1 MWRWAS
7 AGVRNGASWALRPRE
22 LGQAVFW
29 AGSGEKEREEEAD
42 RAAGSREKKWAAG
55 KEERGE
61 EAGPDWAWVWFGCWV
76 SFLFLLFYFLIQTN
90 SNQTNYLNSN
100 FEFEFNPNTQTK

>member
-1 MWRWAS
+1 MWAS
-7 AGVRNGASWALRPRE
+7 GLLREQAGTSWALRPRE

-42 RAAGSREKKWAAG
+42 RAAGPRERKWVAG

-61 EAGPDWAWVWFGCWV
+61 EAGPDWAWVGLGCVLGWVSGFGLCCFGS
-76 SFLFLLFYFLIQTN
+76 SFLFPF
-90 SNQTNYLNSN
+90 
-100 FEFEFNPNTQTK
+100 